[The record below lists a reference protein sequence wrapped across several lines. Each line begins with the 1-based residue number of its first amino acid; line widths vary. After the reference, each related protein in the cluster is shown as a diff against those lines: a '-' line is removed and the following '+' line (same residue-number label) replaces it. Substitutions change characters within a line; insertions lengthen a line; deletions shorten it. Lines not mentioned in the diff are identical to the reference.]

1 MATGAFNTI
10 KAGFAAGR
18 EIESMAGDLGR
29 WMGAVSDIKK
39 AEEYNKKPPLFKKLF
54 QAGSVEEEA
63 MQIFMAKKKAEDMRA
78 ELKQI
83 ISFTRGP
90 SAWEEL
96 LKTEGDIRKKRQ
108 KAIYDQEERRRKLLE
123 GIAIALGIVVVG
135 GLAIFIVVLAAKA
148 RGVMQLKYV
157 YKDYVFVNDNNKGVL
172 YKAGKLLFMGNSWS
186 AIQLFLSSTESAP
199 EVVNM
204 FRAQLE
210 QREVIKLRTEAKK
223 PKEPPTPIQEEKKP
237 AIRRPGRNDRRLV
250 R

>member
-1 MATGAFNTI
+1 LIDPISAVAMATGAFNTI

-63 MQIFMAKKKAEDMRA
+63 MAIFMAKKKAEDMRS

-108 KAIYDQEERRRKLLE
+108 KAIYDQEERRRKVLE
-123 GIAIALGIVVVG
+123 AVMIVG
-135 GLAIFIVVLAAKA
+135 GIIAVGSFLIFIIVLAAKA
-148 RGVMQLKYV
+148 RGVL
-157 YKDYVFVNDNNKGVL
+157 
-172 YKAGKLLFMGNSWS
+172 
-186 AIQLFLSSTESAP
+186 
-199 EVVNM
+199 
-204 FRAQLE
+204 
-210 QREVIKLRTEAKK
+210 
-223 PKEPPTPIQEEKKP
+223 
-237 AIRRPGRNDRRLV
+237 
-250 R
+250 